1 MNKRAPILWLI
12 ASAIGTVAQ
21 IMIGAHSPLLLIL
34 TMVVGLFALNR
45 LRQIETLAPK
55 AAANESAAPLGVIG
69 SFIKFNVIF
78 AGMAIGGTFLM
89 LFLFPDLGKDGGG
102 IGFAFLIVF
111 TYPLFLLSWVV
122 WVLASL
128 WSNRRKKP

>member
-21 IMIGAHSPLLLIL
+21 IMMGSHSGLLLIL

-55 AAANESAAPLGVIG
+55 AAANESPAPLGVIG
-69 SFIKFNVIF
+69 SFIKFNAIF

-89 LFLFPDLGKDGGG
+89 LFLFPDLGKSGGG
-102 IGFAFLIVF
+102 IGFAYLIAF

-122 WVLASL
+122 WVLGSL